1 MNYYTAEMV
10 AESLKNKHYRDKFGE
25 SKLSVNDLKLA
36 LNIKQMNFQRPIPS
50 SQIQNIAAQRNAI
63 PLDDLVM
70 GKQRV
75 KTKA

>member
-50 SQIQNIAAQRNAI
+50 SQIQNIAA
-63 PLDDLVM
+63 
-70 GKQRV
+70 
-75 KTKA
+75 